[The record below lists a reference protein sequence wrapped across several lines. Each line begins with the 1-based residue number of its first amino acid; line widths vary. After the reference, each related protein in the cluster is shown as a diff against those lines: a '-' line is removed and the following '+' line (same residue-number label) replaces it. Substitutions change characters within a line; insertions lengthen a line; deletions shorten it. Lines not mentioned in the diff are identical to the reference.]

1 MWVFGWGED
10 TLTAALVSAFPSD
23 FFQVLG
29 MSVVN
34 KVGDIFY
41 ISEYLCLSISIF
53 EYKLCL
59 LKVQ

>member
-1 MWVFGWGED
+1 MWVFAWGEG

-41 ISEYLCLSISIF
+41 ISEYPCLSISIF
-53 EYKLCL
+53 ENKLCS

>member
-1 MWVFGWGED
+1 MWFFGWGKG

-34 KVGDIFY
+34 KVGDIFD
-41 ISEYLCLSISIF
+41 IPEYLCLSINIF
-53 EYKLCL
+53 EYKLCS